1 VRGENLSYW
10 LKDFWS
16 EFRKNA
22 SGLVGLAFLGLFAAA
37 ALFEP
42 LIVPFAGTNGKWR
55 DITYWD
61 DNPKSAPPAWT
72 NWFAARKSAVSTVL
86 RPAGTAEETSE
97 GVRMVRFAFPYDF
110 HWDRAPLDII
120 VHFTGSGS
128 IPLSIAVQRPDGL
141 EIELYREQAVLSEG
155 EDVRVPL
162 GRSAQNALFDFAR
175 AYETEADLGGVDIGQ
190 IRAVGA
196 VFAVA
201 EPGMLARPRPLK
213 GRYSFT
219 LTVLLLDEASRVEM
233 PRIAL
238 PGGVSGILG
247 TDSAKRDLWS
257 GMVAGVKW
265 ALLIGLLTSLV
276 AVALGVVYG
285 IVSAYF
291 GGWVDA
297 VMQRI
302 FEIFVNMPLLPILIV
317 MSAVFRPSIWFMIL
331 MMSAF
336 FWVGPVKTVRSI
348 ALQIKEETYIEA
360 SRALGA
366 GSGRIIFRHM
376 VPLLVPY
383 SFASMAL
390 YVPGAVVY
398 EATVSLLGLGDA
410 RIVTWGQLLRD
421 ALGGGAVLNGLW
433 WWVIPPGIAI
443 ALMGMT
449 FAFIGF
455 AMDKILHPKLRTR

>member
-1 VRGENLSYW
+1 MRGENLSYW

-16 EFRKNA
+16 EFRKNT

-37 ALFEP
+37 AIFEP
-42 LIVPFAGTNGKWR
+42 LLIPFAETNRKWR

-72 NWFAARKSAVSTVL
+72 NWFASRKSAVSTVL
-86 RPAGTAEETSE
+86 RASETTEERSD
-97 GVRMVRFAFPYDF
+97 GVRLVRHSFAYAFSYD
-110 HWDRAPLDII
+110 RPPLDII
-120 VHFTGSGS
+120 VHFKGSGN
-128 IPLSIAVQRPDGL
+128 IPLIVGVQRPDGAEL
-141 EIELYREQAVLSEG
+141 ELFREQATVNDG
-155 EDVRVPL
+155 EDVRIPL
-162 GRSAQNALFDFAR
+162 GKAAKSAVFDFAKG
-175 AYETEADLGGVDIGQ
+175 YEPEEATADIDIGQ
-190 IRAVGA
+190 IRSVN
-196 VFAVA
+196 VLFARA
-201 EPGMLARPRPLK
+201 QEGMLARPEPLR
-213 GRYSFT
+213 GRYTFT
-219 LTVLLLDEASRVEM
+219 LTVMLLDEASRIDE
-233 PRIAL
+233 PRVVIS
-238 PGGVSGILG
+238 GGVSGILG
-247 TDSAKRDLWS
+247 TDNSKRDLWS
-257 GMVAGVKW
+257 GMIAGVKW
-265 ALLIGLLTSLV
+265 ALLIGLLTAFV

-297 VMQRI
+297 VMQRV

-336 FWVGPVKTVRSI
+336 FWVGPVKTVRAI

-366 GSGRIIFRHM
+366 GSARIIFRHM

-433 WWVIPPGIAI
+433 WWVVPPGISI